1 MRRRMLS
8 LSGLALLG
16 LTLAACTDFA
26 RPEPLSISAE
36 PMIVAPKAEKA
47 EPEAAAAPPP
57 VEGAAPA
64 APRPAPP
71 TRPGAKSGG
80 G

>member
-1 MRRRMLS
+1 MRGHLLP

-36 PMIVAPKAEKA
+36 PVIVAPRPEKA
-47 EPEAAAAPPP
+47 EPEAAAAPAD
-57 VEGAAPA
+57 GAAPA

-71 TRPGAKSGG
+71 ARPAAAKSGG